1 MVHSSSR
8 LWSHFFLACLRLWP
22 EPSNALNSPSSFSL
36 SAAAFFLA
44 LMNLMSPTCSRVV
57 VEVNVVEMLEVEDGG
72 GGGIVEAEKVKVLE
86 DEDGGGGGGGE

>member
-1 MVHSSSR
+1 
-8 LWSHFFLACLRLWP
+8 
-22 EPSNALNSPSSFSL
+22 
-36 SAAAFFLA
+36 
-44 LMNLMSPTCSRVV
+44 MNLMSPTCSRVV